1 MPAIL
6 EYIPYRKRHV
16 MRLRDASMHPRFGRA
31 GYAAVRVDIRG
42 SGDSEG
48 VLLDEYL
55 PLEQRD
61 AVEVIAWLA
70 EQPWC
75 DGAVGMMGK
84 SWGAY
89 NSLQVAALR
98 PPALKAIVPVMG
110 TDDRWREDIH
120 FYGGCLA
127 GDNFWWGC
135 IMQLYNA
142 RPPDPAVVGED
153 RWRAMWKE
161 RLEAMEFWP
170 AMWARHQTHDATW
183 RHGSI
188 CEDYDAVEV
197 PVLFIGGWADLY
209 RDVPFRLAE
218 RLRAP
223 FKLLMGPWAHLYPHQ
238 GVPGPRVDFVA
249 EALRWWT
256 AGSRG
261 SRTASRTSR
270 RCGSGCRT
278 PLGPTPRGRS
288 RRDAGSRS
296 RAGPRRT

>member
-1 MPAIL
+1 M
-6 EYIPYRKRHV
+6 
-16 MRLRDASMHPRFGRA
+16 
-31 GYAAVRVDIRG
+31 
-42 SGDSEG
+42 
-48 VLLDEYL
+48 LLDEYL

-110 TDDRWREDIH
+110 TDDRWRECIQ
-120 FYGGCLA
+120 YAGGALLGA
-127 GDNFWWGC
+127 KFWWASV
-135 IMQLYNA
+135 MQGFQSL
-142 RPPDPAVVGED
+142 PPDPAVVGD
-153 RWRAMWKE
+153 AWRAMWLE
-161 RLEAMEFWP
+161 RLREQRFWSTE
-170 AMWARHQTHDATW
+170 WLEHQTDDAYW
-183 RHGSI
+183 RHGSVADDLGAI
-188 CEDYDAVEV
+188 EAATY
-197 PVLFIGGWADLY
+197 FIGGWADLY
-209 RDVPFRLAE
+209 RDAPFRLAE

-238 GVPGPRVDFVA
+238 GMPGPRVDFVA